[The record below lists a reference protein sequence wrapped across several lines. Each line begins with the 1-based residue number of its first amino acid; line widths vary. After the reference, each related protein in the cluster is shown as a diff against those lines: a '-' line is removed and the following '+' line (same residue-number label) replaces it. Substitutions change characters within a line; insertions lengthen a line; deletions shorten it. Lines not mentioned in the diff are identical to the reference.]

1 MGVNLL
7 MIAWLR
13 IRVDCL
19 IVYLALDWALF
30 GLEVPIRIYFIYI
43 LYSKSTAI

>member
-7 MIAWLR
+7 MIVWLR

-19 IVYLALDWALF
+19 IVYLALDWASF
-30 GLEVPIRIYFIYI
+30 WTRGSDSYI
-43 LYSKSTAI
+43 LHLHCV